1 MSLALFERNE
11 TDYEKQDQDTNAD
24 ENYNGEYTGRPF
36 KYGSSF
42 HSFAT
47 GEHRSNTDYKPA
59 CSRFR
64 VGARP
69 RSVNDGYSN
78 RWPEVSVFSH
88 ELLNLVYDTIEFV
101 DEI

>member
-59 CSRFR
+59 YSRLGMGR
-64 VGARP
+64 VTQ
-69 RSVNDGYSN
+69 
-78 RWPEVSVFSH
+78 VS
-88 ELLNLVYDTIEFV
+88 
-101 DEI
+101 